1 MLKFGVFR
9 GFKSKRM
16 MTAVLVV
23 GLTVASLGTHTV
35 KAADGNTA
43 DSNTLGLNAKA
54 AILIDANT
62 GQVLYSF
69 NADTALP
76 PASMTKMMTE
86 YLVLEAISKNELSW
100 DAQIATSAEAAS
112 TPKDGSQI
120 YLAQGDVHTVKELYS
135 AMAIASANDATV
147 SLASYLGGSEQG
159 FVKKMNDKAQELG
172 LKSAF
177 FTSSTGLLATTVVS
191 ASDLAKLARTILT
204 THPEFLDYSSIASQ
218 KFRARDVKPMI
229 NNNWMLANN
238 KGIEAF
244 RSYVYDGVDGMKTG
258 FIGEAGYCFTGTVKQ
273 GDTRFISVV
282 MNTKTK
288 GARFLETAKLYN
300 YAFQSLEKK
309 TVVEAKSVVNT
320 LESVKLSKGVKTK
333 LPLMTDED
341 FSIMVK
347 KGSTPVVT
355 LVRSSLPGT
364 GELAAPITQGQKIGT
379 ATFQYKDEESGQV
392 TEKTLNLIASENVD
406 KAGWLRLMFRGIGD
420 FFGGMF
426 HGIVNLF

>member
-1 MLKFGVFR
+1 MR
-9 GFKSKRM
+9 
-16 MTAVLVV
+16 
-23 GLTVASLGTHTV
+23 
-35 KAADGNTA
+35 
-43 DSNTLGLNAKA
+43 
-54 AILIDANT
+54 
-62 GQVLYSF
+62 
-69 NADTALP
+69 P
-76 PASMTKMMTE
+76 
-86 YLVLEAISKNELSW
+86 
-100 DAQIATSAEAAS
+100 
-112 TPKDGSQI
+112 
-120 YLAQGDVHTVKELYS
+120 
-135 AMAIASANDATV
+135 
-147 SLASYLGGSEQG
+147 
-159 FVKKMNDKAQELG
+159 
-172 LKSAF
+172 
-177 FTSSTGLLATTVVS
+177 
-191 ASDLAKLARTILT
+191 
-204 THPEFLDYSSIASQ
+204 Q

-229 NNNWMLANN
+229 NNNWILQTT
-238 KGIEAF
+238 KGSKHS

-355 LVRSSLPGT
+355 LVRSSVRGT